1 MQLGIYSFGDVARD
15 VDGTI
20 ATTAQATRNLL
31 EAIVLA
37 DEVGLDYFGIGEHHT
52 RWAPAS
58 SAATIL
64 AGAATRTSRIRLGS
78 AVTVLGTDD
87 PVRVFQQFATV
98 DALSGG
104 RAEITAGRGSSTESF
119 PLFGYA
125 LGEHDTLFADKLGLL
140 MRLNES
146 ERITWQGSTRPALDD
161 AEVVPRPEQPAL
173 PVWLGTGG
181 NPGSTVR
188 AARLGLPIAYG
199 IIGGSLER
207 FAPLADLY
215 REAFA
220 QNPSP
225 YAEPSVAVGSLGF
238 LAPATGDAQDI
249 WFEAWSNAMRIA
261 AATRGF
267 PPPMRARFDADAS
280 APGGLFVG
288 SPEGIAERMLNVH
301 RALGHDRHYFQM
313 DIGHLPQRDFLRAI
327 ELLGTEVKPIL
338 DRELGAV
345 PRVVPVLGAP
355 RQRVHA

>member
-1 MQLGIYSFGDVARD
+1 MQLGIYSFGDTARD
-15 VDGTI
+15 ADGRV
-20 ATTAQATRNLL
+20 ATTAQATRNLF
-31 EAIVLA
+31 EAIELA
-37 DEVGLDYFGIGEHHT
+37 DQVGLDYFGIGEHHT

-78 AVTVLGTDD
+78 SVTVLGTDD

-98 DALSGG
+98 DALSSG

-125 LGEHDTLFADKLGLL
+125 LGDHDTLFADKLGLL
-140 MRLNES
+140 MQLNHE

-181 NPGSTVR
+181 NPGSSVR

-199 IIGGSLER
+199 IISGALGR
-207 FAPLADLY
+207 FAPLVGLY

-220 QNPSP
+220 QNPHP
-225 YAEPSVAVGSLGF
+225 YAHPSVAVGSLGF
-238 LAPATGDAQDI
+238 VAPTMRDAHET
-249 WFEAWSNAMRIA
+249 WYAAWSTAMRIA
-261 AATRGF
+261 GATRGF
-267 PPPMRARFDADAS
+267 PPPRRAQFDADAF
-280 APGGLFVG
+280 APGGLLVG
-288 SPEGIAERMLNVH
+288 SPESVAERLLDVH
-301 RALGHDRHYFQM
+301 GALDHDRHYFQM
-313 DIGHLPQRDFLRAI
+313 DIGQLAQRDFLRAI

-345 PRVVPVLGAP
+345 PEVVPVLGAP
-355 RQRVHA
+355 RERVHA